1 MRETGTC
8 IFPNRAQTPLAM
20 PVPGI
25 TFDAQGLV
33 TAIAQDRLTGEVRM
47 VAWMNEAALDQTL
60 ATGLATFF
68 SRSREKLWVKG
79 ETSGHRLR
87 VSQVL
92 ADCDADTLLLLVD
105 PEGASCHT
113 GRPTCFFR
121 TVTPEGIAGPGPV
134 ALPHLFELEATVAE
148 RAASTA
154 TQSYTRSLL
163 DGGATKI
170 GEKLREEADELARAL
185 ESEGE
190 ERVASEA
197 SDVVYHLLVGLRLR
211 GVPLRK
217 VVEALLARTTRSGH
231 AEKAARNT
239 PADPPKRP

>member
-1 MRETGTC
+1 
-8 IFPNRAQTPLAM
+8 
-20 PVPGI
+20 
-25 TFDAQGLV
+25 
-33 TAIAQDRLTGEVRM
+33 M

-68 SRSREKLWVKG
+68 SRSRGKLWVKG

-87 VSQVL
+87 VAEVV

-121 TVTPEGIAGPGPV
+121 RVSADGIGEPTSA
-134 ALPHLFELEATVAE
+134 ALPYLFELEATIAA

-154 TQSYTRSLL
+154 EKSYTRSLL
-163 DGGATKI
+163 DGGAQKI
-170 GEKLREEADELARAL
+170 GAKLTEEAGELRRAIEA
-185 ESEGE
+185 ESD

-197 SDVVYHLLVGLRLR
+197 ADVLYHALVGLRLR
-211 GVPLRK
+211 GVPLRA
-217 VVEALLARTTRSGH
+217 VVEKLLARTAQSGH
-231 AEKAARNT
+231 AEKAGRNVVNEVSKK
-239 PADPPKRP
+239 A

>member
-1 MRETGTC
+1 
-8 IFPNRAQTPLAM
+8 
-20 PVPGI
+20 
-25 TFDAQGLV
+25 
-33 TAIAQDRLTGEVRM
+33 M

-68 SRSREKLWVKG
+68 SRSRGKLWVKG

-87 VSQVL
+87 VAEVV

-121 TVTPEGIAGPGPV
+121 RVSAGGIGEPTGA
-134 ALPHLFELEATVAE
+134 ALPYLFELEATIAA

-154 TQSYTRSLL
+154 EKSYTRSLL
-163 DGGATKI
+163 DGGAQKI
-170 GEKLREEADELARAL
+170 GAKLTEEADELRRAIEA
-185 ESEGE
+185 ESD

-197 SDVVYHLLVGLRLR
+197 ADVLYHALVGLRLR
-211 GVPLRK
+211 GVPLRA
-217 VVEALLARTTRSGH
+217 VVEKLLARTTQSGH
-231 AEKAARNT
+231 AEKAGRNVVNEVSKK
-239 PADPPKRP
+239 A